1 MNRRGLAIFSAIVVG
16 ALLRPAPGAI
26 VLVLIGGIAVMLA
39 FVFAYS
45 YRVWKTDPQRRAT

>member
-1 MNRRGLAIFSAIVVG
+1 MNRRGLAIFS
-16 ALLRPAPGAI
+16 AI